1 MHNEDWPPL
10 RLSLSRP
17 SPYGLGRPAM
27 GFRRQFAQQPVAGG
41 LDDAAAMLG
50 DLWVNN
56 LGAERL
62 EPGQSPFLVGFDQAR
77 TARYIGGEDRR
88 EPTFDATWLSGP
100 HGASLMAYDPT
111 PTSAPLALSKEDDAP
126 EAKTGPPG

>member
-62 EPGQSPFLVGFDQAR
+62 EPGQSPFLVGFDQAP

-88 EPTFDATWLSGP
+88 EPTFDATWRERADAREDGGQAGRRISEPWISSGIER
-100 HGASLMAYDPT
+100 GT
-111 PTSAPLALSKEDDAP
+111 
-126 EAKTGPPG
+126 